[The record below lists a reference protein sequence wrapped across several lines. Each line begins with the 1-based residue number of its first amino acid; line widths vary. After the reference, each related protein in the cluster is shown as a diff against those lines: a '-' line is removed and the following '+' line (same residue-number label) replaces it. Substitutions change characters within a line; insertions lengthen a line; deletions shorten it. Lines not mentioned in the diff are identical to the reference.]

1 MIKKYFTN
9 RNKFSTD
16 EGYTYSFTDDNGE
29 NHTIMF
35 TDENTNVKSVNT
47 EYDNSGSEEDS
58 YEMVNHPSHYNNY
71 DVEVI
76 EMMKKIWGVIATYN
90 FCQMNAFK
98 YRMRMGTKPGNDI
111 LQDLDKEK
119 WYLEQAHILKEEI
132 KSRGTYNPTCY

>member
-1 MIKKYFTN
+1 MVKKYFTN
-9 RNKFSTD
+9 RDKFSD
-16 EGYTYSFTDDNGE
+16 EGYTYSFTDGNGE

-35 TDENTNVKSVNT
+35 TDEKTMDI
-47 EYDNSGSEEDS
+47 EDNNLGSEDKP

-111 LQDLDKEK
+111 QQDLDKEK
-119 WYLEQAHILKEEI
+119 WYLEQAHFLKEEI
-132 KSRGTYNPTCY
+132 KSKGTYNPTCY